1 MAEATVP
8 YGRKTQRAPAVK
20 EVHVLWITAGL
31 ELRRRLGLD
40 HRRDRTTEGDFGAN
54 AFQLCGRTFGPEA
67 DHFFG
72 QGVTGH
78 CGTSIEIRMT
88 VARLDA
94 DDSDIA
100 RERIAA
106 RVS

>member
-1 MAEATVP
+1 MPFGFPFVGRNTVSVGSDTLRSIAVSAATP
-8 YGRKTQRAPAVK
+8 
-20 EVHVLWITAGL
+20 
-31 ELRRRLGLD
+31 
-40 HRRDRTTEGDFGAN
+40 TTEGDFGAN

-78 CGTSIEIRMT
+78 CGTSIEIRMA